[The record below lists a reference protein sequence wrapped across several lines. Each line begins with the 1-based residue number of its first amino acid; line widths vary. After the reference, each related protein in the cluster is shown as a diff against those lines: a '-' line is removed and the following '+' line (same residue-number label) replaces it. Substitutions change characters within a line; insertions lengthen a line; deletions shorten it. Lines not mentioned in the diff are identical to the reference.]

1 MKINK
6 QSFAVSL
13 ATHIQKLLLF
23 QRAGSEQSYEDTVN
37 KLLLRKG
44 APSWGI

>member
-23 QRAGSEQSYEDTVN
+23 QRAGSEQSYEDTVG
-37 KLLLRKG
+37 KSLFRKG
-44 APSWGI
+44 APSWDI